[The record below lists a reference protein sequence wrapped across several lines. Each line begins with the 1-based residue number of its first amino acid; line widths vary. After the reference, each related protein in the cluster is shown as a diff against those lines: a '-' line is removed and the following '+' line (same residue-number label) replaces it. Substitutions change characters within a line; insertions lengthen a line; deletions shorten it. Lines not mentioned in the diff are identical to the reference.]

1 MEEQKENLERIYQKL
16 NEEADTVLKKWY
28 ESIIPKRI
36 LLFPSIA
43 FALTFL
49 KVNTDKSILD
59 LIIFIAFGGLLVTG
73 GIFLNYFLFVFW
85 R

>member
-1 MEEQKENLERIYQKL
+1 MEEQKEKLERIYQKL
-16 NEEADTVLKKWY
+16 IEEEDTVLKKWY
-28 ESIIPKRI
+28 ESIIPKII

-59 LIIFIAFGGLLVTG
+59 LIIFIAVGGLLVTG
-73 GIFLNYFLFVFW
+73 GIFLNYFLSKGK
-85 R
+85 

>member
-1 MEEQKENLERIYQKL
+1 MEEQTEKLERIYQKL
-16 NEEADTVLKKWY
+16 NEEEDTVLKKWY
-28 ESIIPKRI
+28 ESIIPKII

-59 LIIFIAFGGLLVTG
+59 LLIFVAVGGLLVAC
-73 GIFLNYFLFVFW
+73 GIFLNYFLSKGK
-85 R
+85 

>member
-1 MEEQKENLERIYQKL
+1 MEEQKEKLERIYQKL
-16 NEEADTVLKKWY
+16 NDEEDTVLKKWY
-28 ESIIPKRI
+28 ESIIPKII

-59 LIIFIAFGGLLVTG
+59 LIIFIAVGGLLVTG
-73 GIFLNYFLFVFW
+73 GIFLNYFLSKGK
-85 R
+85 